1 MPITILSDDALTY
14 VIQIVGWPAAY
25 RLGRVSRQFLRACQ
39 RCPNWVAAER
49 SRLRS
54 HGAHLRGFSL
64 HLRMAISIVTDKTPN
79 PPQFVP
85 WEERPRDKRFQKLS
99 ETHFE
104 ESFESELD
112 VELPLWWWNE
122 KFLIDNTRTSWNIP
136 RPPGLPPP
144 ILGAMAYKLQLLN
157 VTLVQRRDFAG
168 RERRREFKVRT
179 GYLGTGNTGFVFSK
193 VPVMLMDFVQLEL
206 QAGEGPPADDPS
218 VLDPRRRDF
227 RCYPRLAERAGYAV
241 DDWDLELNRED
252 RPCGRVLDEELLKDI
267 QMSFLA
273 GRDFRSRHGWVHT
286 PHHSADLREFAEEV
300 QYDLRIGSSYD
311 FREGTFILD
320 LLLED
325 GSGYDI
331 LDDMDYPREGVAY
344 IWGLLGHAPSAT
356 ALDPF
361 NRRRQASRLSAWLRS
376 ANAS

>member
-1 MPITILSDDALTY
+1 MPITHLSDDALQH

-25 RLGRVSRQFLRACQ
+25 RLGRVNRQFLRACQ

-85 WEERPRDKRFQKLS
+85 WEERPRDKRFKKLS

-122 KFLIDNTRTSWNIP
+122 KFLIDNTRTFWSIP

-179 GYLGTGNTGFVFSK
+179 GTWGQETQGTCFQKF
-193 VPVMLMDFVQLEL
+193 Q
-206 QAGEGPPADDPS
+206 
-218 VLDPRRRDF
+218 
-227 RCYPRLAERAGYAV
+227 
-241 DDWDLELNRED
+241 
-252 RPCGRVLDEELLKDI
+252 
-267 QMSFLA
+267 
-273 GRDFRSRHGWVHT
+273 
-286 PHHSADLREFAEEV
+286 
-300 QYDLRIGSSYD
+300 
-311 FREGTFILD
+311 
-320 LLLED
+320 
-325 GSGYDI
+325 
-331 LDDMDYPREGVAY
+331 
-344 IWGLLGHAPSAT
+344 
-356 ALDPF
+356 
-361 NRRRQASRLSAWLRS
+361 
-376 ANAS
+376 

>member
-1 MPITILSDDALTY
+1 MPITILSDDALTH

-54 HGAHLRGFSL
+54 HGAHLRGFVL
-64 HLRMAISIVTDKTPN
+64 KLRIAISIVTDKTPN

-85 WEERPRDKRFQKLS
+85 WEERPCGQCWKKLS
-99 ETHFE
+99 ETVAE
-104 ESFESELD
+104 ESFKSELD

-122 KFLIDNTRTSWNIP
+122 KYAKDIPRTYWNIP

-168 RERRREFKVRT
+168 RERRREFKVGT
-179 GYLGTGNTGFVFSK
+179 GYVDPNLTLPRYAHGDKT
-193 VPVMLMDFVQLEL
+193 PVMLMDFVQLDM
-206 QAGEGPPADDPS
+206 QAGEGPPAYSVDDPYH
-218 VLDPRRRDF
+218 REF
-227 RCYPRLAERAGYAV
+227 ICYPRLAERAELRFE
-241 DDWDLELNRED
+241 DWDLELNRED
-252 RPCGRVLDEELLKDI
+252 RPCGHVIDEDLLKQI

-273 GRDFRSRHGWVHT
+273 NRDFRDIRGRHAT
-286 PHHSADLREFAEEV
+286 PHHISDLLEFAEEV
-300 QYDLRIGSSYD
+300 YYELRISIEYDLRQ
-311 FREGTFILD
+311 GTFNLEM
-320 LLLED
+320 LLHD
-325 GSGYDI
+325 GTTRNI
-331 LDDMDYPREGVAY
+331 LDDSREGAAY

-356 ALDPF
+356 VFDPF

-376 ANAS
+376 AHAS

>member
-1 MPITILSDDALTY
+1 MPITILSDDALTH
-14 VIQIVGWPAAY
+14 VIQLVGWPAAY

-54 HGAHLRGFSL
+54 HGAHLRGFVL
-64 HLRMAISIVTDKTPN
+64 QLRIEISIVTDKTPN

-85 WEERPRDKRFQKLS
+85 WEERPCGQCWKKLS
-99 ETHFE
+99 ETVAE
-104 ESFESELD
+104 ESFKSELD

-122 KFLIDNTRTSWNIP
+122 KYAKDIPRTYWNIP

-168 RERRREFKVRT
+168 RERRREFKVGT
-179 GYLGTGNTGFVFSK
+179 GYVDPKLT
-193 VPVMLMDFVQLEL
+193 PVILLDFDQLEL
-206 QAGEGPPADDPS
+206 QAGEAPPAAWEAGKHDGS
-218 VLDPRRRDF
+218 VLDPRRREF
-227 RCYPRLAERAGYAV
+227 ICRPRLAERAEHRF
-241 DDWDLELNRED
+241 DDWDLELNRAD
-252 RPCGRVLDEELLKDI
+252 RPCGRVLDQELLKDI

-286 PHHSADLREFAEEV
+286 PHHSADLREFAESV
-300 QYDLRIGSSYD
+300 QYELRISPEYDLRQ
-311 FREGTFILD
+311 GTFNLEMILSD
-320 LLLED
+320 D
-325 GSGYDI
+325 GGGNDI
-331 LDDMDYPREGVAY
+331 LGDSDYFYEGAAY

>member
-1 MPITILSDDALTY
+1 MPITILSDDALQH
-14 VIQIVGWPAAY
+14 VIQLVGWPAAY

-54 HGAHLRGFSL
+54 HGAHLRGFVL
-64 HLRMAISIVTDKTPN
+64 QLRIEISIVTDKTPD

-85 WEERPRDKRFQKLS
+85 WEERPRDQRWKKLS
-99 ETHFE
+99 ETVAE
-104 ESFESELD
+104 ESFKSELD
-112 VELPLWWWNE
+112 LELPLWWWSE
-122 KFLIDNTRTSWNIP
+122 KYGIDHPRAYWSIP

-168 RERRREFKVRT
+168 RERRREFKVGT
-179 GYLGTGNTGFVFSK
+179 GYADPKLT
-193 VPVMLMDFVQLEL
+193 PVMLMDFAQLEL
-206 QAGEGPPADDPS
+206 QAGEGPPANPS
-218 VLDPRRRDF
+218 VLDPRMREF
-227 RCYPRLAERAGYAV
+227 ICYPRLAERAEFLF

-252 RPCGRVLDEELLKDI
+252 RPCGRVLDQELLKDI

-273 GRDFRSRHGWVHT
+273 TRLFRDRRGFHAT
-286 PHHSADLREFAEEV
+286 PHDIRDLLEFAEEV
-300 QYDLRIGSSYD
+300 QYELRISIEYDLRQ
-311 FREGTFILD
+311 GTFNLEMLLD
-320 LLLED
+320 D
-325 GSGYDI
+325 KTTRNI
-331 LDDMDYPREGVAY
+331 LDDPGYPREGAAY

-376 ANAS
+376 AHAS